1 METKHNDNIINRKF
15 NILLGITLVS
25 LIFGALGLVS
35 FIRSFNK
42 ENFQTSSKNFCM
54 PCAVNPNGTSTY
66 IDSDGKSVPCETI
79 EDWLKSPQGGGKLG
93 ISFVGDTMT
102 VTQSQKLLN
111 YNGDSSD
118 ESNYVN
124 SENLICGISKIS
136 SIDKSTFPVTI
147 KFSSTTQGTTTQGT
161 TTTQLP
167 DFFINCI
174 NAVDKN
180 KFDVKFSYDGSKY
193 TTNPYLNWADSI
205 GFCGATSGC
214 SGSGII
220 NKIEGS
226 IVSFSKPYTIDISP
240 NYANDCYAGSQWN
253 ILTDLGENE
262 GNSPDDKVVPECGVT
277 SIPRNTSLTGY
288 ISIVPK

>member
-1 METKHNDNIINRKF
+1 METKHNDNINRKF

-124 SENLICGISKIS
+124 SENLICGVSKIS

-147 KFSSTTQGTTTQGT
+147 KFDSTTQGTTTP
-161 TTTQLP
+161 QLP
-167 DFFINCI
+167 DFFISCI

-180 KFDVKFSYDGSKY
+180 KFEIKFSYDGSGY
-193 TTNPYLNWADSI
+193 TTNPYQNWDHSI
-205 GFCGATSGC
+205 GFCGETSGC
-214 SGSGII
+214 TGSGII

-226 IVSFSKPYTIDISP
+226 SVSFSTPYTIDS
-240 NYANDCYAGSQWN
+240 NSSEYADYCDYDSQWN
-253 ILTDLGENE
+253 LNNMKGGGQDN
-262 GNSPDDKVVPECGVT
+262 VVPKCGVT
-277 SIPRNTSLTGY
+277 SISGHSVKGY